1 MLDSRRPGD
10 PPPEMTALK
19 PERSGT
25 RKILT
30 VPGLAA
36 LRERLR
42 DKKIVLCHGAF
53 DLVHMG
59 HVLHFE
65 EAASLGDVLVV
76 TITADK
82 YITKKRSVS
91 FSEEYRAR
99 QVAALEIVDFVA
111 IVNEPSAVAA
121 IEALRPDVYVKGSEY
136 SNLILDKTA
145 NIFREKNLIEGYG
158 GRIHFTTG
166 ETFSSTKLSHFLQA
180 SPEAVQDNPLLRN
193 ERVIFRDLSPMR
205 FTLEELKA
213 LLVRASDLRVCL
225 LGETIVDE
233 WVDIAVTNLSQ
244 KSRCVAG
251 QETARVRQIGAT
263 GIIALHL
270 ASFVKQVHCFTNGTL
285 GDVPSA
291 IPANISVT
299 QLTRSPL
306 VKTRFVDRDS
316 GLPLFESKILDLPDV
331 SRNVPDFDDYD
342 LVLIADFG
350 HGLLDPRAINERIA
364 RRKKS
369 FVAAMAQVNSSNYGY
384 NLPVKYVGADY
395 YSLNRTEAELSL
407 HEKDLPS
414 AELIDRMADLLGCRA
429 LSVTDGKQGV
439 VVKLGDDFFSLPTLS
454 TSAVDTIGC
463 GDAYFALSSLAACLG
478 LPARLVA
485 LAGSIGAAAM
495 TQRRCNERPV
505 SEQEFM
511 TIAKIVI

>member
-10 PPPEMTALK
+10 PPPEMTALR
-19 PERSGT
+19 PERSGA

-145 NIFREKNLIEGYG
+145 NIFREKNLIEDYG

-180 SPEAVQDNPLLRN
+180 SPEAVQDNALLRN
-193 ERVIFRDLSPMR
+193 EKVIFRDLSPMR
-205 FTLEELKA
+205 FKLEELKM
-213 LLVRASDLRVCL
+213 LLVGASELRVCL

-270 ASFVKQVHCFTNGTL
+270 ASFVKQVNCFTNGTF
-285 GDVPSA
+285 GGVPADVP
-291 IPANISVT
+291 ANVSVT
-299 QLTRSPL
+299 PLTQSPL

-316 GLPLFESKILDLPDV
+316 GLPLFESKILDIPDV
-331 SRNVPDFDDYD
+331 SPDLPDFDDYD

-350 HGLLDPRAINERIA
+350 HGLLDARAINERIA
-364 RRKKS
+364 TKKKS
-369 FVAAMAQVNSSNYGY
+369 FV
-384 NLPVKYVGADY
+384 
-395 YSLNRTEAELSL
+395 
-407 HEKDLPS
+407 
-414 AELIDRMADLLGCRA
+414 
-429 LSVTDGKQGV
+429 
-439 VVKLGDDFFSLPTLS
+439 
-454 TSAVDTIGC
+454 
-463 GDAYFALSSLAACLG
+463 
-478 LPARLVA
+478 
-485 LAGSIGAAAM
+485 
-495 TQRRCNERPV
+495 
-505 SEQEFM
+505 
-511 TIAKIVI
+511 

>member
-1 MLDSRRPGD
+1 
-10 PPPEMTALK
+10 
-19 PERSGT
+19 
-25 RKILT
+25 
-30 VPGLAA
+30 
-36 LRERLR
+36 
-42 DKKIVLCHGAF
+42 
-53 DLVHMG
+53 
-59 HVLHFE
+59 VLHFE

-91 FSEEYRAR
+91 FSEDYRAR
-99 QVAALEIVDFVA
+99 QVAALEIVDYVA

-145 NIFREKNLIEGYG
+145 NIFREKGLIESYG

-193 ERVIFRDLSPMR
+193 EKVVFRDVSNLK
-205 FTLEELKA
+205 FKLEELKA
-213 LLVRASDLRVCL
+213 FLLQASELRVCL

-233 WVDIAVTNLSQ
+233 WVDITVTNLSQ

-251 QETARVRQIGAT
+251 QETARVRQVGAT

-270 ASFVKQVHCFTNGTL
+270 SSFVKQVACFTNGSL
-285 GDVPSA
+285 GDVP
-291 IPANISVT
+291 ANIKVIPLT
-299 QLTRSPL
+299 QSPL
-306 VKTRFVDRDS
+306 VKTRFVDKDS
-316 GLPLFESKILDLPDV
+316 GLPLFESKVLDIPDV
-331 SRNVPDFDDYD
+331 SPDLPDFDDYD

-350 HGLLDPRAINERIA
+350 HGLLDARAINQKIA
-364 RRKKS
+364 GKKRA

-414 AELIDRMADLLGCRA
+414 DELIDRMARLLSSRA
-429 LSVTDGKQGV
+429 LSVTDGKRGA
-439 VVKLGDDFFSLPTLS
+439 VVKLGDDRFSIPTLT
-454 TSAVDTIGC
+454 TSVVDTIGC
-463 GDAYFALSSLAACLG
+463 GDAYFALSSVAACLG
-478 LPARLVA
+478 LPARLVG
-485 LAGSIGAAAM
+485 LAGSIGAGAM
-495 TQRRCNERPV
+495 TQRRCNERPI

>member
-1 MLDSRRPGD
+1 MLDPRGPGNPLPD
-10 PPPEMTALK
+10 TPALK
-19 PERSGT
+19 RERSGL

-30 VPGLAA
+30 IPQLAE

-42 DKKIVLCHGAF
+42 DKTIVLCHGAF

-111 IVNEPSAVAA
+111 VVNEPSAMSA

-136 SNLILDKTA
+136 SNLVLDKTA
-145 NIFREKNLIEGYG
+145 NIFREKQLIEGFG
-158 GRIHFTTG
+158 GRVHFTTG

-193 ERVIFRDLSPMR
+193 EKVLFRDLSALEFR
-205 FTLEELKA
+205 LEEVKRF
-213 LLVRASDLRVCL
+213 LVGANQLRVCL
-225 LGETIVDE
+225 LGETIIDE
-233 WVDIAVTNLSQ
+233 WVDINVTNLSQ

-251 QETARVRQIGAT
+251 QETARIRQIGGS

-270 ASFVKQVHCFTNGTL
+270 SHFVKHVHCFTNGL
-285 GDVPSA
+285 PGDLPS
-291 IPANISVT
+291 NIDVT
-299 QLTRSPL
+299 HLSESPL
-306 VKTRFVDRDS
+306 IKTRFVDQDS
-316 GLPLFESKILDLPDV
+316 GSPLFEAKVLDIPKVRREL
-331 SRNVPDFDDYD
+331 PDFDAYD
-342 LVLIADFG
+342 LVLVADFG
-350 HGLLDPRAINERIA
+350 HGLLDAQAINAKIA
-364 RRKKS
+364 GRQRCY
-369 FVAAMAQVNSSNYGY
+369 VAAMAQVNSSNYGY
-384 NLPVKYVGADY
+384 NLPIKYVGADY

-407 HEKDLPS
+407 HEKDL
-414 AELIDRMADLLGCRA
+414 AFEELLERMGRLLRCGA
-429 LSVTDGKQGV
+429 LSVTDGKQGAMV
-439 VVKLGDDFFSLPTLS
+439 RAGDGVFSLPTLS
-454 TSAVDTIGC
+454 TSVVDTIGC
-463 GDAYFALSSLAACLG
+463 GDAYFALSSVAACLR

-485 LAGSIGAAAM
+485 LVGSIGAAAM
-495 TQRRCNERPV
+495 TQRRCNDRPV
-505 SEQEFM
+505 TEQEFM

>member
-10 PPPEMTALK
+10 PPPEMTSLK
-19 PERSGT
+19 RERSGT
-25 RKILT
+25 RKILSI
-30 VPGLAA
+30 PGLAD

-76 TITADK
+76 TLTADK

-91 FSEEYRAR
+91 FTEEYRAR

-121 IEALRPDVYVKGSEY
+121 IEALKPDVYVKGSEY

-193 ERVIFRDLSPMR
+193 EKAVFRDVSTLR
-205 FTLEELKA
+205 FKLEDLKTF
-213 LLVRASDLRVCL
+213 LVRASALRVCL

-233 WVDIAVTNLSQ
+233 WVDVAVTNLSQ

-251 QETARVRQIGAT
+251 QETARIRQVGAT
-263 GIIALHL
+263 GVIALHL
-270 ASFVKQVHCFTNGTL
+270 SSFVRQVDCFTNGTL
-285 GDVPSA
+285 GDAV
-291 IPANISVT
+291 PANISVT
-299 QLTRSPL
+299 QLTPSPL

-316 GLPLFESKILDLPDV
+316 GLPLFESKVLDIPDV
-331 SRNVPDFDDYD
+331 SRELPDFDDYD

-350 HGLLDPRAINERIA
+350 HGLLDARAINEKIA
-364 RRKKS
+364 KKRRC

-384 NLPVKYVGADY
+384 NLPGKYVGADY

-414 AELIDRMADLLGCRA
+414 DELIERMARLLSCRA

-439 VVKLGDDFFSLPTLS
+439 IVRMGEEVTSLPTLS
-454 TSAVDTIGC
+454 TSVVDTIGC
-463 GDAYFALSSLAACLG
+463 GDAYFALSSAAACVR

>member
-1 MLDSRRPGD
+1 MLDTRRD
-10 PPPEMTALK
+10 
-19 PERSGT
+19 RSGA
-25 RKILT
+25 RKILG
-30 VPGLAA
+30 VPDLAA
-36 LRERLR
+36 LRERFR
-42 DKKIVLCHGAF
+42 DKTIVLCHGAF

-59 HVLHFE
+59 HLLHFE

-76 TITADK
+76 TLTADR

-91 FSEEYRAR
+91 FTEEYRAR

-121 IEALRPDVYVKGSEY
+121 LESLRPDVYVKGSEY
-136 SNLILDKTA
+136 SNLLLDKSA
-145 NIFREKNLIEGYG
+145 NIFREKNLVESYG

-180 SPEAVQDNPLLRN
+180 SPEAVQGNPLLRN
-193 ERVIFRDLSPMR
+193 EKAVFRDVSSLKY
-205 FTLEELKA
+205 TLEEVKSFLH
-213 LLVRASDLRVCL
+213 RASDLRVCL

-270 ASFVKQVHCFTNGTL
+270 ASFVRQVDCFTNGSL
-285 GDVPSA
+285 GPV
-291 IPANISVT
+291 PANVRVT
-299 QLTRSPL
+299 SLTDNAL

-331 SRNVPDFDDYD
+331 SRELPDLAGYD
-342 LVLIADFG
+342 LVLVADFG
-350 HGLLDPRAINERIA
+350 HGLLDARGLNAAIA
-364 RRKKS
+364 RGNRG
-369 FVAAMAQVNSSNYGY
+369 FVGAMAQVNSSNYGY

-414 AELIDRMADLLGCRA
+414 LELLDRMARLLACRT

-439 VVKLGDDFFSLPTLS
+439 VVRMKDDVFSLPTLS
-454 TSAVDTIGC
+454 TSVVDTIGC
-463 GDAYFALSSLAACLG
+463 GDAYFALSSVAACLD
-478 LPARLVA
+478 LPARMVA

-495 TQRRCNERPV
+495 TQRRCNESPI